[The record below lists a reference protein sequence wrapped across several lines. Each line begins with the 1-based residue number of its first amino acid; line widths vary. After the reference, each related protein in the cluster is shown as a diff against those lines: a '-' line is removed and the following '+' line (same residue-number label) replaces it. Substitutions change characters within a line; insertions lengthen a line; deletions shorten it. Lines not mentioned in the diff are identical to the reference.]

1 MPSGEIVEIDAAD
14 NDVAILDASACC
26 ALASSSSSSSSSSSP
41 SVDDSSDACSPR
53 ASQSQE
59 DHDGGGGGE
68 EEGEDRG
75 GVVDGGGGDRE
86 ADDDDRG
93 RVRRP
98 AQVSPMPQQKKAS
111 AVITPRPVRKGRGA
125 GGAPAEKKKSKKSS
139 TCGGGGGEKLPPP
152 PSSSSSSSS
161 AKMGRRK
168 AEGEG
173 GPATPPSGS
182 SSSSAAAAVVA
193 VATPGGEVEDDGS
206 VATTTKRRKKDG
218 TTTAAKK
225 PSMTLHSFFARVDP
239 SAAPAAVESRDGKDP
254 PRGVVEKGRP
264 TAIAKVSAA
273 GARAGATAIEA
284 AVAVSA
290 DDDAVGGGGGGER
303 TSAGNA
309 ARGAGGVPI
318 GGEAAPTAKKGKKA
332 SAEKKKPAAPGR
344 DGNDDGKSNDE
355 KKTQAAEKKSAIEDT
370 INDDEVDEEK
380 KKNKKKGA
388 SSRGGGGVEK
398 KAQKKGTNVDAN
410 ENAAEAGAT
419 SARRRHAPLAPAS
432 SSSSSTSSRVAV
444 GGVEEEIDD
453 SPMYALAVASRTF
466 GGAGGSRSRRGCG
479 GNSNGD
485 SGVLARQWD
494 ERLDLLARYKLEHG
508 DCAMPHSYKTT
519 AAEGGD
525 GGSGETMV
533 LLGRWLENQKAS
545 HRRGKLL
552 PQRYERLSALG
563 VVFGEE
569 TKSSGNDVEVDPDA
583 IDENIVYP
591 ARDAFD
597 AVEASE
603 GEADVGGTSMMG
615 ADDGDAI
622 EVSDDVIID
631 VNREEGKDSV
641 PVATAPDSEDKLN
654 ENEDDDDDDATV
666 AFEEA
671 GADSSGNS
679 KDESSVRVDE
689 DSNIPCEIDQPPTT
703 ADNGAV
709 FIAGVSKK
717 SVQKEPPTETSVM
730 ETSIDEVEDVA
741 APKETAE
748 RSTRQMK
755 TSTKLSAK
763 SRKKAGTSPKKS
775 FKNKASAAS
784 AASATETTAV
794 SPNAA
799 SLKKLSACPQK
810 KVCKTKTHESPS
822 ATVSVSSCPINV
834 AISLNNLI
842 DATEYALSSSIT
854 PNIANLTEEDASRLH
869 DYKTLRAKY
878 VLRAIELGNL
888 PSSED
893 YEEECLSLDACSV
906 DKGSVEV
913 AEDGGFPDKLLTH
926 LQLLVQGR

>member
-26 ALASSSSSSSSSSSP
+26 ALASSSSSSSSP
-41 SVDDSSDACSPR
+41 SVDVSSDAGSPR
-53 ASQSQE
+53 VSQSQE

-68 EEGEDRG
+68 EEEDRG
-75 GVVDGGGGDRE
+75 GGVDGEEGDRE

-93 RVRRP
+93 RVRRL

-111 AVITPRPVRKGRGA
+111 VVITPRPARKKGRGA
-125 GGAPAEKKKSKKSS
+125 GAPAEKKKKKS
-139 TCGGGGGEKLPPP
+139 TCGGGGVEKSPSPSSASASASSKKGRRKGDVDVDGGPATPPHGGHP
-152 PSSSSSSSS
+152 PSSSSSS
-161 AKMGRRK
+161 
-168 AEGEG
+168 
-173 GPATPPSGS
+173 P
-182 SSSSAAAAVVA
+182 SAAAAAAVVVVA
-193 VATPGGEVEDDGS
+193 VATPGGEADDDGP

-218 TTTAAKK
+218 TAAKK
-225 PSMTLHSFFARVDP
+225 PSTTLHSFFARVDP
-239 SAAPAAVESRDGKDP
+239 SAAAAAAAESRNGKDP
-254 PRGVVEKGRP
+254 PRGVVKEGCP
-264 TAIAKVSAA
+264 TAIAKVGA

-284 AVAVSA
+284 SAAVSA
-290 DDDAVGGGGGGER
+290 DDDAVGGGGGGGA
-303 TSAGNA
+303 SVGDA
-309 ARGAGGVPI
+309 ACGAGGAPA
-318 GGEAAPTAKKGKKA
+318 GCEAAPTARKGKQA
-332 SAEKKKPAAPGR
+332 AAEKKKPAAPGR
-344 DGNDDGKSNDE
+344 DGNDDDQSNDDR
-355 KKTQAAEKKSAIEDT
+355 KTQAAEKKSAIEDT
-370 INDDEVDEEK
+370 VNDDEVDEK
-380 KKNKKKGA
+380 KKKEKKGA
-388 SSRGGGGVEK
+388 SLRGEEGVEK
-398 KAQKKGTNVDAN
+398 NVDAN
-410 ENAAEAGAT
+410 ENVAEAGAT

-432 SSSSSTSSRVAV
+432 SSSSSSSRVAV

-466 GGAGGSRSRRGCG
+466 GGAGGSRSRRGSG
-479 GNSNGD
+479 GNNNG
-485 SGVLARQWD
+485 GGGALARQWD
-494 ERLDLLARYKLEHG
+494 ERLDLLARYKLERG
-508 DCAMPHSYKTT
+508 DCAIPHSYKTTT

-525 GGSGETMV
+525 GCSGETTV

-552 PQRYERLSALG
+552 PERYERLSALG

-569 TKSSGNDVEVDPDA
+569 TSSSGNDVEVD
-583 IDENIVYP
+583 EYIVDP

-597 AVEASE
+597 AAEASE
-603 GEADVGGTSMMG
+603 GEADVGRTSMTG
-615 ADDGDAI
+615 ADDGDAT

-631 VNREEGKDSV
+631 VNREDGKDTV
-641 PVATAPDSEDKLN
+641 PEATAPDSEDKLH

-671 GADSSGNS
+671 GADSSGKSNV
-679 KDESSVRVDE
+679 ESNDRLDE
-689 DSNIPCEIDQPPTT
+689 DSNIPSKIDRPPTT
-703 ADNGAV
+703 AGAE

-741 APKETAE
+741 APKETAK

-763 SRKKAGTSPKKS
+763 PRKKAGASPKKS
-775 FKNKASAAS
+775 CNDKASAAT
-784 AASATETTAV
+784 AKKTTVV
-794 SPNAA
+794 SPIAA
-799 SLKKLSACPQK
+799 SLKKLAACPQK
-810 KVCKTKTHESPS
+810 KVCKSKTQESPS

-834 AISLNNLI
+834 ATSLNNLI
-842 DATEYALSSSIT
+842 DGKEDALFSSIA

-878 VLRAIELGNL
+878 VSRAIELGNL
-888 PSSED
+888 PSSDD
-893 YEEECLSLDACSV
+893 YEEECLSLEACSV

-926 LQLLVQGR
+926 LQLLAQGR

>member
-1 MPSGEIVEIDAAD
+1 M
-14 NDVAILDASACC
+14 
-26 ALASSSSSSSSSSSP
+26 
-41 SVDDSSDACSPR
+41 
-53 ASQSQE
+53 
-59 DHDGGGGGE
+59 
-68 EEGEDRG
+68 
-75 GVVDGGGGDRE
+75 
-86 ADDDDRG
+86 
-93 RVRRP
+93 
-98 AQVSPMPQQKKAS
+98 
-111 AVITPRPVRKGRGA
+111 
-125 GGAPAEKKKSKKSS
+125 
-139 TCGGGGGEKLPPP
+139 
-152 PSSSSSSSS
+152 
-161 AKMGRRK
+161 
-168 AEGEG
+168 
-173 GPATPPSGS
+173 
-182 SSSSAAAAVVA
+182 
-193 VATPGGEVEDDGS
+193 EDDGS
-206 VATTTKRRKKDG
+206 VATTTKRRKKGG

-225 PSMTLHSFFARVDP
+225 PSTTLHSFFARVDP
-239 SAAPAAVESRDGKDP
+239 SAAAAAAAAAVESRDGKDT
-254 PRGVVEKGRP
+254 PRGVVKKGRP
-264 TAIAKVSAA
+264 TAIAKVGAA
-273 GARAGATAIEA
+273 GVRAGATAIEA
-284 AVAVSA
+284 AAAVSA
-290 DDDAVGGGGGGER
+290 DDDDAVGGGGGGGGEW
-303 TSAGNA
+303 TSSAGNA
-309 ARGAGGVPI
+309 ARGAGGAHI
-318 GGEAAPTAKKGKKA
+318 GSEAAPTAKKGRKA
-332 SAEKKKPAAPGR
+332 AEGKKKPAAPGR
-344 DGNDDGKSNDE
+344 GANDDDKSDDE

-370 INDDEVDEEK
+370 TINDDEVVEEN
-380 KKNKKKGA
+380 KKNKNKGA

-398 KAQKKGTNVDAN
+398 KAQKKDTNVDAN
-410 ENAAEAGAT
+410 EDAAGAGAT

-432 SSSSSTSSRVAV
+432 SSSSSSSSSSRVAV
-444 GGVEEEIDD
+444 GGAEEEIDD

-485 SGVLARQWD
+485 SSGVLARQWD

-519 AAEGGD
+519 AAD
-525 GGSGETMV
+525 GGLGETTV

-552 PQRYERLSALG
+552 PGRYERLSALG

-603 GEADVGGTSMMG
+603 GEADVGGTSMKG

-631 VNREEGKDSV
+631 VDREEGRDSV

-679 KDESSVRVDE
+679 KDDSNVRVDE

-703 ADNGAV
+703 ADNEAV

-730 ETSIDEVEDVA
+730 KTSIDEVEDVA

-755 TSTKLSAK
+755 ASTKLSAK
-763 SRKKAGTSPKKS
+763 SRKKAGASPKKS
-775 FKNKASAAS
+775 FKDKAS

-794 SPNAA
+794 SPIAA

-810 KVCKTKTHESPS
+810 KVCKTKTQESPS

-834 AISLNNLI
+834 VISLNNLI
-842 DATEYALSSSIT
+842 DATEDALSLSIT

-869 DYKTLRAKY
+869 HYKTLRAKY

-893 YEEECLSLDACSV
+893 YEEECLSLEACSV
-906 DKGSVEV
+906 TKGSVEV

>member
-41 SVDDSSDACSPR
+41 SVDVSSDACSPR
-53 ASQSQE
+53 VSQSQEE

-75 GVVDGGGGDRE
+75 GGVVDGEGGDRE
-86 ADDDDRG
+86 ADDDDDRS

-98 AQVSPMPQQKKAS
+98 AQVSPMPQQKRAS
-111 AVITPRPVRKGRGA
+111 AVITPRPVRRGRGA
-125 GGAPAEKKKSKKSS
+125 GAPAEKKKNKKSS
-139 TCGGGGGEKLPPP
+139 TCGGGGVGGEKLPPP
-152 PSSSSSSSS
+152 PSSASSSSSS
-161 AKMGRRK
+161 AKKGRRK
-168 AEGEG
+168 GEGEG

-206 VATTTKRRKKDG
+206 VATTTKRRKKGG

-225 PSMTLHSFFARVDP
+225 PSTTLHSFFARVDP
-239 SAAPAAVESRDGKDP
+239 SAAAAAVESRDGKDT
-254 PRGVVEKGRP
+254 PRGVVKKGRP
-264 TAIAKVSAA
+264 TAIAKVGAA
-273 GARAGATAIEA
+273 GARAGATRIEA
-284 AVAVSA
+284 AAAVSA
-290 DDDAVGGGGGGER
+290 DDDDAVGGGGGGGGEW
-303 TSAGNA
+303 TSSAGNA
-309 ARGAGGVPI
+309 ARGAGGAHI
-318 GGEAAPTAKKGKKA
+318 GSEAAPTAKKGRKA
-332 SAEKKKPAAPGR
+332 AEGKKKPAAPWRG
-344 DGNDDGKSNDE
+344 GNDDDKSNDE

-370 INDDEVDEEK
+370 TINDDEVVEEN
-380 KKNKKKGA
+380 KKNKNKGA

-410 ENAAEAGAT
+410 ENAVEAGAT

-432 SSSSSTSSRVAV
+432 SSSSSP
-444 GGVEEEIDD
+444 EEEIDN

-485 SGVLARQWD
+485 GGVLARQWD

-519 AAEGGD
+519 AAD
-525 GGSGETMV
+525 GGSGETTV

-552 PQRYERLSALG
+552 PGRYERLSALG

-603 GEADVGGTSMMG
+603 GEADVGGTSMKG
-615 ADDGDAI
+615 ADDGDTI

-631 VNREEGKDSV
+631 VDREEGKDSV
-641 PVATAPDSEDKLN
+641 PVATAPDSEDKRN

-679 KDESSVRVDE
+679 KDESNVRVDE
-689 DSNIPCEIDQPPTT
+689 DSIIPCENQPPTT
-703 ADNGAV
+703 ADNVAV

-748 RSTRQMK
+748 RSIRQMK
-755 TSTKLSAK
+755 ASTKLSAK
-763 SRKKAGTSPKKS
+763 SRKKAGASPKKS
-775 FKNKASAAS
+775 FKDKTS

-794 SPNAA
+794 SPIAA

-810 KVCKTKTHESPS
+810 KVCKTKTQESPP

-834 AISLNNLI
+834 VISLNNLI
-842 DATEYALSSSIT
+842 DATEDALSSSIT

-869 DYKTLRAKY
+869 HYKTLRAKY

-893 YEEECLSLDACSV
+893 YEEECLSLEACSV
-906 DKGSVEV
+906 NKGSVEV